1 MPGIF
6 DTPLSRRKFLA
17 ASMAAAG
24 SAYAGRGWADDASP
38 QAARLALLSDTHIP
52 ANTPDGYRGFIPA
65 DNLNLVVP
73 QVVAA
78 GSHAAIINGDA
89 ARLTGEHE
97 DYVVLK
103 ALLQPMADQM
113 PIHIGLGN
121 HDNRDNF
128 FQNFDQ
134 FQIDEQPTNRT
145 PLVADKHVSLFELF
159 GTRFVVLDS
168 LLYVNQVAG
177 LLGQQQR
184 EWLARFLDEP
194 DDRPIVFFVH
204 HTLGDGDGDLL
215 DFDRVFRIMQPHRKV
230 KAIFYGH
237 SHEYRIDQ
245 REHIYLINQPAVG
258 YNFSDDEPVGWLDAS
273 FTPQGVDL
281 TLHAVGGNVEN
292 DGEVKNVVWE

>member
-6 DTPLSRRKFLA
+6 DTPLSRRRFLA

-24 SAYAGRGWADDASP
+24 SVYAGRGWADDGSP
-38 QAARLALLSDTHIP
+38 EVARLALLSDTHIP
-52 ANTPDGYRGFIPA
+52 ANTPDGYRGFVPA

-78 GSHAAIINGDA
+78 GPMAAVINGDA
-89 ARLTGEHE
+89 ARLTGEHD

-103 ALLQPMADQM
+103 ELLQPMADVA
-113 PIHIGLGN
+113 PVHIGLGN

-128 FQNFDQ
+128 FQVFA
-134 FQIDEQPTNRT
+134 EAGGRAE
-145 PLVADKHVSLFELF
+145 LVADKHVSAFELF

-184 EWLARFLDEP
+184 EWLGRFLNEP
-194 DDRPIVFFVH
+194 DDRPVVFFVH

-215 DFDRVFRIMQPHRKV
+215 DFDRVFRLMQPHRKV

-237 SHEYRIDQ
+237 SHQYRIEQ

-258 YNFSDDEPVGWLDAS
+258 YNFSDNEPVGWLDAA
-273 FTPQGVDL
+273 FTPEGVEL
-281 TLHAVGGNVEN
+281 TLHAVGGNVANNGAVES
-292 DGEVKNVVWE
+292 VAWA